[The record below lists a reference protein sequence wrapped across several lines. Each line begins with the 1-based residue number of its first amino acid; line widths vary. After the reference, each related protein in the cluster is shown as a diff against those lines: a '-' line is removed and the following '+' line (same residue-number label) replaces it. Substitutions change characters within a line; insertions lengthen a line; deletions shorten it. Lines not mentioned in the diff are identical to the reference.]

1 MYIYIY
7 FSLLYADLVLA
18 RDGSMVAGSPVCLAR
33 CGFTRKEIENY
44 EEETENNHNVVHDSG
59 SDKR

>member
-1 MYIYIY
+1 
-7 FSLLYADLVLA
+7 
-18 RDGSMVAGSPVCLAR
+18 MVAGSPVCLAR

-44 EEETENNHNVVHDSG
+44 KEETENNHNVVHDSG